1 MFLGGRLLGDRLN
14 TEYKDL
20 VPFEHLCAEVTAV
33 LACYKAERQS
43 GETLGDFCHRKG
55 VDGVRAWSDAWLAG
69 GRGHRA

>member
-1 MFLGGRLLGDRLN
+1 
-14 TEYKDL
+14 
-20 VPFEHLCAEVTAV
+20 V